1 VERRRS
7 VLEHRPDFGRSC
19 PTGAGRNEAPA
30 GDIMRAMP
38 TELECDA
45 PAGPDDATRAYV
57 EAAGACFE
65 DLRAVT
71 AQLAGLLLLS
81 ASGAR
86 SAGPHHPML
95 AVAEDLLESARDA
108 TLRLAPRS
116 VRTRH
121 HHEHL
126 LATAA
131 RLAETLARIRAAPLG
146 RESVT
151 EPTRLLN
158 AAWEELGAASR
169 ALPGFDLIDLT
180 GACCALHAPGLVTA

>member
-1 VERRRS
+1 
-7 VLEHRPDFGRSC
+7 
-19 PTGAGRNEAPA
+19 
-30 GDIMRAMP
+30 MRAAVTSYP
-38 TELECDA
+38 FECVE
-45 PAGPDDATRAYV
+45 PGGPDDATRAYV
-57 EAAGACFE
+57 EASSPCFE

-71 AQLAGLLLLS
+71 AQLAGLLLLA

-86 SAGPHHPML
+86 SAGPDHPMR
-95 AVAEDLLESARDA
+95 AVAEELLETARDA

-116 VRTRH
+116 PRARH

-131 RLAETLARIRAAPLG
+131 RLTEALAMIRAAPLG
-146 RESVT
+146 REGIT

-158 AAWEELGAASR
+158 AAWTELAAASR

-180 GACCALHAPGLVTA
+180 GACCAMHAPGLATA

>member
-1 VERRRS
+1 MRS
-7 VLEHRPDFGRSC
+7 AATPYQ
-19 PTGAGRNEAPA
+19 
-30 GDIMRAMP
+30 
-38 TELECDA
+38 LECEA

-57 EAAGACFE
+57 EAASPCFD

-71 AQLAGLLLLS
+71 AQLAGLLLLA

-86 SAGPHHPML
+86 LAGPDHPMR

-116 VRTRH
+116 ERTRH

-126 LATAA
+126 LAAVATLTEA
-131 RLAETLARIRAAPLG
+131 LARIRSAPLG
-146 RESVT
+146 RDGVT
-151 EPTRLLN
+151 EPTRLLGT
-158 AAWEELGAASR
+158 AWDELGAASR